1 MYSSDVLL
9 LDQQVYEFFPSS
21 WKKKTLLFLCQNNED
36 GKLRDGKRRRQ
47 TTRIR
52 NNSQIVR
59 TLGKTSVQQ
68 KGNKPEWEK
77 TEMRK
82 NKDRYKGRSDTTKT
96 NQHCSPS
103 GEPEA

>member
-1 MYSSDVLL
+1 MHSSDIFL

-21 WKKKTLLFLCQNNED
+21 WKKNITLFVPE
-36 GKLRDGKRRRQ
+36 KRRRQ
-47 TTRIR
+47 TIR